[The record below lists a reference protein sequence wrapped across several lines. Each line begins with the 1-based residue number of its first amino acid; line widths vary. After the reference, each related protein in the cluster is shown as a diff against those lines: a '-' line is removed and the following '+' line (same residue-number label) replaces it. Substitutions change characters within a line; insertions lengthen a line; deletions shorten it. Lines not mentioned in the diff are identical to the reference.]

1 MSDDTNT
8 NITENFVSFEN
19 MQTILDGIADKL
31 PMMQT
36 QPVQVTDGD
45 VMYRDVCVGFV
56 TWQPWL
62 MDNFLKLDGADLYN
76 ASEDYAEL
84 LAFAH
89 GKNLVTEDVDN
100 RGLFKYN
107 ELTDVLTVPDLIGLC
122 LQGGNAPASV
132 DAGLPNITGQSNVF
146 NSNQDESYNGAFST
160 SVLLDGNWAGS
171 SGAGKYKTRLCFDA
185 SKSSTVY
192 GKSET
197 VQPPAVTLIPQV
209 KYRSTTTVV
218 PAGAVKP
225 LTDDQVNQLI
235 ANFGR
240 RGGAGA

>member
-36 QPVQVTDGD
+36 QPVQTADGD

-62 MDNFLKLDGADLYN
+62 MDNFLKLDGADLYK

-84 LAFAH
+84 LAFVQ
-89 GKNLVTEDVDN
+89 GKDLVTEDVDN

-132 DAGLPNITGQSNVF
+132 DAGLPNITGTAKNLAVPHTAIQSF
-146 NSNQDESYNGAFST
+146 
-160 SVLLDGNWAGS
+160 AGS
-171 SGAGKYKTRLCFDA
+171 LYQSAASGSTQGSGGCGNTLTLELDA
-185 SKSSTVY
+185 SRSSTVY

-197 VQPPAVTLIPQV
+197 VQPPAVMLIPQV

>member
-8 NITENFVSFEN
+8 NINENFVSFDN
-19 MQTILDGIADKL
+19 MQAILDGIADKL

-62 MDNFLKLDGADLYN
+62 MDNFLKLDGADLYK

-84 LAFAH
+84 LAFAQ
-89 GKNLVTEDVDN
+89 GKDLVTNDVDN

-122 LQGGNAPASV
+122 LQGGNSPVSV
-132 DAGLPNITGQSNVF
+132 DAGLPNITGYTSSACGGVAEDGF
-146 NSNQDESYNGAFST
+146 FGGAFQKAS
-160 SVLLDGNWAGS
+160 LDYGVNGTNIAYRI
-171 SGAGKYKTRLCFDA
+171 GKQAFDA
-185 SKSSTVY
+185 SLSSQVY

-197 VQPPAVTLIPQV
+197 VQPPAVMLIPQV